1 MTILLT
7 ATSLYVIAS
16 IPYPLAMWSVLG
28 MPHNGHHD
36 HKTLCQWASFSGDTS
51 WIRYIK
57 PHYQIYRTVG
67 RESPERLLPF
77 RHVHFIRDVFDDM
90 SARENICFGTLGSSV

>member
-7 ATSLYVIAS
+7 VTSLYVIAS

-28 MPHNGHHD
+28 MPQNGHHV
-36 HKTLCQWASFSGDTS
+36 HKTLRQWASFS

-57 PHYQIYRTVG
+57 PHYQIYRTLG

-77 RHVHFIRDVFDDM
+77 RHVHFIRDVLDAM
-90 SARENICFGTLGSSV
+90 SARANICLEL